1 MKRSKRL
8 IALAVLLLAV
18 SGATFGLT
26 KYETKK
32 EEIQTS
38 DAIILEIPADSV
50 TSLSWKTDNASGGGA
65 DTEESSTLDSTAST
79 SSDTTASNKN
89 TSSEASDIPVTAA
102 QKKALEATAEE
113 GLSFHKSEDGWVYDE
128 DENFSGRHRQGH
140 RPSVTL

>member
-18 SGATFGLT
+18 SSATFGLT

-65 DTEESSTLDSTAST
+65 DTEESSTSAST
-79 SSDTTASNKN
+79 DTDTTASSQ
-89 TSSEASDIPVTAA
+89 SSASSGIPVTAA

-128 DENFSGRHRQGH
+128 DENF
-140 RPSVTL
+140 PVDTDKVTDIL